1 MAISKTLGSVY
12 VVTWPG
18 LVKAGKAHSKA
29 RWRHYEARGATLAGV
44 WHYREMTDADSA
56 SRHETAAHR
65 LLDEIAGGVIELS
78 EAPWLHQDG
87 NGRWRA
93 DGYLETY
100 RAVDVS
106 DVVQQVGG
114 LLVDRGGRACV
125 DPDRCGRIASDCVT
139 PDELKAVTDEQDRL
153 RWIQREEDKM
163 QRMMGAAERHAHANA
178 SNAQA

>member
-1 MAISKTLGSVY
+1 MAKGKTLGSVY

-29 RWRHYEARGATLAGV
+29 RWRHYETRGATLAGV
-44 WHYREMTDADSA
+44 WHYRELTDADNA
-56 SRHETAAHR
+56 SRHEVAAHR

-106 DVVQQVGG
+106 DVVQQVGR
-114 LLVDRGGRACV
+114 LLVDRGGVACRDV
-125 DPDRCGRIASDCVT
+125 VGCGAGYSDCVT
-139 PDELKAVTDEQDRL
+139 PDELQAVTDERGRL
-153 RWIQREEDKM
+153 RWIQREEDKR
-163 QRMMGAAERHAHANA
+163 QRMIDAAKRHAQANA
-178 SNAQA
+178 SNARA